1 MARRVESHAPLACFL
16 ASGHLCSCLYNS
28 SAWRERMKNTLF
40 FPLTRLLFSIMLH
53 LSRGKYILETFRLG
67 RELNPD
73 VTFSGQAFEV
83 FGYSTKRGSRS
94 SSLGVIDGLS
104 DSRDRARCS
113 GFADVRRLCQRSGG
127 TWGTVFLGVLSAS
140 GPVPWRGH
148 CTAGHNHCAA
158 ACLTPGHG
166 HTKWAKNGYS
176 FCRKMWEEQPK
187 ILSFSVK
194 IMTCK
199 FI

>member
-1 MARRVESHAPLACFL
+1 MLSQLLCAVARRVESHAPLACFL

-53 LSRGKYILETFRLG
+53 LSRGKYILETLRLG

-94 SSLGVIDGLS
+94 SNLGVIDGLS
-104 DSRDRARCS
+104 DSRDGARCS
-113 GFADVRRLCQRSGG
+113 GFADVKCLCQRSGG
-127 TWGTVFLGVLSAS
+127 TQEEPGVQCSWESFLLLGQRHGEDIAQLDTTTALLLVSHRGMVTPS
-140 GPVPWRGH
+140 GQRMVILFAEKCG
-148 CTAGHNHCAA
+148 
-158 ACLTPGHG
+158 
-166 HTKWAKNGYS
+166 KNNL
-176 FCRKMWEEQPK
+176 RH
-187 ILSFSVK
+187 
-194 IMTCK
+194 
-199 FI
+199 